1 MKFMKLLFLF
11 IFFSNI
17 LCQSMLA
24 KFKEIILKGIKSDIK
39 TLTDDGSQLI
49 WRIDYQIPIM
59 SGSVDE
65 GEIESKCKELSLS
78 TTECE
83 YFKKSKN
90 SKNEMYGTS
99 LNHSFNS
106 LLVKLENTLY
116 CTKYENE
123 KFYYYLI
130 KGLVFANLNQQKQKI
145 TKKKCSKFLMFKKCK
160 NYEEF
165 VDRGFTTS
173 ELNIIRN
180 VLKKKLLEE
189 IIKKLEN

>member
-49 WRIDYQIPIM
+49 RRIDYQIPIM

-65 GEIESKCKELSLS
+65 GEIDSKCKELSLS

>member
-1 MKFMKLLFLF
+1 
-11 IFFSNI
+11 
-17 LCQSMLA
+17 MLA

-49 WRIDYQIPIM
+49 RRIDYQIPIM

-65 GEIESKCKELSLS
+65 GEIDSKCKELSLS

-145 TKKKCSKFLMFKKCK
+145 TKEKCSKFLMFKKCK

>member
-1 MKFMKLLFLF
+1 
-11 IFFSNI
+11 
-17 LCQSMLA
+17 
-24 KFKEIILKGIKSDIK
+24 
-39 TLTDDGSQLI
+39 
-49 WRIDYQIPIM
+49 M

-65 GEIESKCKELSLS
+65 GEIDSKCKELSLS

-130 KGLVFANLNQQKQKI
+130 KGLVFANLNQQK
-145 TKKKCSKFLMFKKCK
+145 TE
-160 NYEEF
+160 NY
-165 VDRGFTTS
+165 
-173 ELNIIRN
+173 
-180 VLKKKLLEE
+180 
-189 IIKKLEN
+189 